1 MDIDDGAE
9 AAAVPLLV
17 PRDGLSPLVETPEA
31 LRTAVAAIAAGSGP
45 IAVDA
50 ERASG
55 YRYSARAYLI
65 QLRREGTGTVLIDP
79 IPFGRLDALAEAM
92 SETEWVLHAASQD
105 LACLAEVGLVP
116 SSFFDTELAARLLGY
131 PRVGLGPLVEQVLGL
146 HLEKGYS
153 AADWSRRPLP
163 EPWLVYAAL
172 DVEVLVELR
181 DRMAEELVEQGKAEW
196 AEQEFAHVLATSLSP
211 PPPRQDP
218 WRRTSGLHKV
228 RKPRQFA
235 VVRALWTERDRVAQ
249 RRDIAPGRILPD
261 PCIIEVAGNP
271 PESREDLGSRK
282 GFTGRAVQRE
292 LNRWWSV
299 VREAMAE
306 DEADLPRVYRATEP
320 ETLPPP
326 RSWPDRRPE
335 AAGRLERAR
344 AAIGVLSQTHN
355 IPVENLLLP
364 DLVRRLC
371 WEPPEQISPASVADR
386 LVLGQ
391 ARPWQVSLAATPLS
405 VALAAV
411 DETEP
416 VTTALSADSGTDAVP
431 ADPILDANSADGTTA
446 ERALPADLDA
456 SDLDLGPS
464 DTAGTGTGR
473 TPPAID

>member
-1 MDIDDGAE
+1 MDTDDVVE
-9 AAAVPLLV
+9 PAAVPLLA
-17 PRDGLSPLVETPEA
+17 PRDGLSPLVETEGA
-31 LRTAVAAIAAGSGP
+31 LRTAVAAIAGGSGP

-65 QLRREGTGTVLIDP
+65 QLRRAGTGTVLIDP
-79 IPFGRLDALAEAM
+79 IPFGRLDALAEVMAG
-92 SETEWVLHAASQD
+92 TEWVLHAASQD

-181 DRMAEELVEQGKAEW
+181 DRMAQELVDQGKAAW
-196 AEQEFAHVLATSLSP
+196 AEQEFAHVLATSLNP

-228 RKPRQFA
+228 RKPRQLA
-235 VVRALWTERDRVAQ
+235 VVRALWSERDRVAR

-261 PCIIEVAGNP
+261 PCIVEVAAHP
-271 PESREDLGSRK
+271 PESREDLGGRK

-292 LNRWWSV
+292 LNRWWGV
-299 VREAMAE
+299 VREALAE
-306 DEADLPRVYRATEP
+306 DEAALPRAHRATDP

-344 AAIGVLSQTHN
+344 AAMAVLSQEHN
-355 IPVENLLLP
+355 VPVENLMLP

-371 WEPPEQISPASVADR
+371 WEPPEPITPASVADR

-391 ARPWQVSLAATPLS
+391 ARPWQVTLAADPLAT
-405 VALAAV
+405 ALVAV
-411 DETEP
+411 DKL
-416 VTTALSADSGTDAVP
+416 VTAQASADSAEP
-431 ADPILDANSADGTTA
+431 DPIVAASPGGGRAIAEDPDG
-446 ERALPADLDA
+446 D
-456 SDLDLGPS
+456 
-464 DTAGTGTGR
+464 
-473 TPPAID
+473 